1 LLDLRRKLTPET
13 NRLNK
18 NKQIII
24 NDDMS
29 KSNLISKIKELFA
42 EQKFATDYTATTGEI
57 IRCLGSSLSEGERVV
72 QVIGGEETSL
82 TDGEYVLDNGKA
94 ITVLGG
100 EIKTINDTTASETM
114 EKTEETSGKTE
125 DTGAIIE
132 KMEDYKNEISAKLID
147 GTEVKVL
154 TKGDALSVGDMVLV
168 KDAEGNFVKA
178 PEGEHKL
185 EGGLTIYVD
194 AEGFINELET
204 EETEEEDTE
213 ELKKQMSEMFEAIS
227 TMKSMIDEVKSS
239 IASVKDENKTLTEK
253 VSKFSAE
260 PSVESITKEKHF
272 SKVNSKEEKLKFFSK
287 R

>member
-1 LLDLRRKLTPET
+1 
-13 NRLNK
+13 
-18 NKQIII
+18 
-24 NDDMS
+24 MS

-42 EQKFATDYTATTGEI
+42 EQKFATDYTAVTGEI
-57 IRCLGSSLSEGERVV
+57 IRCVGASLSEGEKVV

-100 EIKTINDTTASETM
+100 EIKTINDTTASESM

-132 KMEDYKNEISAKLID
+132 KMGSIETTLKD
-147 GTEVKVL
+147 GTEVKV
-154 TKGDALSVGDMVLV
+154 TTTGEGIAVGDLV
-168 KDAEGNFVKA
+168 EVKSGEEWTKA
-178 PEGEHKL
+178 PEGRHITVD
-185 EGGLTIYVD
+185 GLVIYVD
-194 AEGFINELET
+194 AEGLINELET
-204 EETEEEDTE
+204 EETEEEDE
-213 ELKKQMSEMFEAIS
+213 MKKEMSEMFEAVS
-227 TMKSMIDEVKSS
+227 TMKSMIDELKSS
-239 IASVKDENKTLTEK
+239 LASIKEENKELTEK
-253 VSKFSAE
+253 VNKFSAE

>member
-1 LLDLRRKLTPET
+1 
-13 NRLNK
+13 
-18 NKQIII
+18 
-24 NDDMS
+24 MS